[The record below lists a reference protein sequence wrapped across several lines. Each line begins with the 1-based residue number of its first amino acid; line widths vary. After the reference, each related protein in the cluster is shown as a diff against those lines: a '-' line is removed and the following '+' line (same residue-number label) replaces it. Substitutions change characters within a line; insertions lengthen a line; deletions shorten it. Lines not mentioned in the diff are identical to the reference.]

1 MKTTAFNVRATME
14 QSRRWKMAADGEGC
28 ASVGAWLALAADA
41 HLQHRIR
48 AGRPLPLAWRVG
60 RFVVELEDGSRI
72 TVPGFVSPPFGA
84 FRGSVS
90 GAAPEGCHRYT
101 LVHLASA
108 RIIATFKT
116 YKQCKALASELAPL
130 LIRDE
135 QASASVTERHV
146 REQA

>member
-1 MKTTAFNVRATME
+1 VKFTSFTVRATLE
-14 QSRRWKMAADGEGC
+14 QSRRWKMASDGEGC
-28 ASVGAWLALAADA
+28 ASVGSWLALAADA

-60 RFVVELEDGSRI
+60 RVPVELKDGSKV
-72 TVPGFVSPPFGA
+72 TLPGFVSPPFGA

-90 GAAPEGCHRYT
+90 GPRPEGCHTYS
-101 LVHLASA
+101 LVHLSTG
-108 RIIATFKT
+108 RVIATFRT

-135 QASASVTERHV
+135 QASASVVERHV